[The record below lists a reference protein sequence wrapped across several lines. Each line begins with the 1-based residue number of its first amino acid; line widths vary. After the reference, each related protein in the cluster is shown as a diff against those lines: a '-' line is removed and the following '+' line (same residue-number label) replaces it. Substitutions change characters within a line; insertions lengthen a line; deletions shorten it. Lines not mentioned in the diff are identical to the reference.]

1 MNDSHSISVDSNATT
16 EPINTSIIA
25 PEQVALIDLARD
37 TILLEIKDQLL
48 KEFKDQNLDK
58 PLLMKLI
65 IRGME
70 IVETTDFK
78 GSDQKDLVIDI
89 LIKLL
94 ETDGLNAPHKNQLV
108 TFLKDD
114 ATNVIDVI
122 VDASRGKININ
133 KLEPLVTR
141 LVTCLFSCLK
151 KKQQNK
157 V

>member
-1 MNDSHSISVDSNATT
+1 MNDSHSISVDSNTTT
-16 EPINTSIIA
+16 EPNNPNIIA

-48 KEFKDQNLDK
+48 QEFKDQTLDK
-58 PLLMKLI
+58 PLLMKLL

-122 VDASRGKININ
+122 VDASRG
-133 KLEPLVTR
+133 L
-141 LVTCLFSCLK
+141 TCLFSCLK